1 VTYSKKSLNDLKAK
15 LKEKNPSF
23 FDDKNKQK
31 KIVKVKI
38 KTKNEKRK
46 KIIKWN
52 YQVNDLVKSTSSN
65 DIGLIVSDN
74 EYFGAK
80 VEKNYYFVL
89 FGCSVIRHDGQHL
102 RKI

>member
-1 VTYSKKSLNDLKAK
+1 MSYSKKSLSDLKEK
-15 LKEKNPSF
+15 LRNKNPSF

-31 KIVKVKI
+31 KTVKKIV

-52 YQVNDLVKSTSSN
+52 YQVNDLVTSTSSN
-65 DIGLIVSDN
+65 NIGLIVSDN
-74 EYFGAK
+74 EYFGVK

-89 FGCSVIRHDGQHL
+89 FGSFVTRHDGQHL